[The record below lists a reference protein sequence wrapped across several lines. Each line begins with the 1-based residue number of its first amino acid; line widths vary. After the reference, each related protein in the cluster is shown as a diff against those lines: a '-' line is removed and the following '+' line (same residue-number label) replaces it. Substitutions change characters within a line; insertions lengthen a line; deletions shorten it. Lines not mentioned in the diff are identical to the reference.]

1 MGKKRINPSTNKY
14 FQRGDLSEGRE
25 KKFLYYKTGHVKRD
39 GFFSERWVI
48 NDKFEDE
55 QKKLANKQRSFQAKN
70 KKSNLPKRK
79 NPETGRE
86 FQAGERNSKGQ
97 YFIKYVNGGRTAG
110 GYRGESWG
118 TKEAWIRARINY
130 TFTKITQRAAEKN
143 ISLDI
148 DVDYLLEIFPFEN
161 MKCPILDIE
170 MNFAGDR
177 FTSPSVDRLS
187 PDLGYTKGNVAWVSL
202 IANVVKRERTPS
214 QLRRIA
220 DWIEEQPIYKKY
232 YSIS

>member
-14 FQRGDLSEGRE
+14 FERGDLSEDRE
-25 KKFLYYKTGHVKRD
+25 KKFFSYRTNHIKKD
-39 GFFSERWVI
+39 GFFAERWFAL
-48 NDKFEDE
+48 DKFEE
-55 QKKLANKQRSFQAKN
+55 ELNKLANAQRSRQAQN
-70 KKSNLPKRK
+70 QQSNLPKRI
-79 NPETGRE
+79 NPETGNE
-86 FQAGERNSKGQ
+86 FKSGEINSSGQ
-97 YFIKYVNGGRTAG
+97 YFIGYIAGGKTAE

-118 TKEAWIRARINY
+118 TKEAWLRVRVGNTFGKISKRAS
-130 TFTKITQRAAEKN
+130 EKE
-143 ISLDI
+143 IPIDI
-148 DVDYLLEIFPFEN
+148 DIDYLFEIFPIEN
-161 MKCPILDIE
+161 MRCPILDIE

-202 IANVVKRERTPS
+202 LANVVKRERTPF

-232 YSIS
+232 YANN